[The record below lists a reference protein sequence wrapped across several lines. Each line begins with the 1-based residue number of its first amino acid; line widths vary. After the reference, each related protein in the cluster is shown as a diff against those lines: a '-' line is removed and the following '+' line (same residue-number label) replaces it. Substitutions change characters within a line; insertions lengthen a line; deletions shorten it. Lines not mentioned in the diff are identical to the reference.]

1 MGSLIF
7 EFVVTI
13 IDKTKEG
20 EKKKKTFFTST
31 LTMKRKTKRKLIALV
46 RPHLL
51 FLEKHE
57 KKLKITNF

>member
-13 IDKTKEG
+13 IDKTKAG
-20 EKKKKTFFTST
+20 GKKKASFTST
-31 LTMKRKTKRKLIALV
+31 LTMKRKTKTKLITLV

-57 KKLKITNF
+57 KKN